1 MTTVRQ
7 LARDVNLG
15 LAALRVVTGTIF
27 LAHGAQKLFSFGFT
41 GVTGAF
47 GQMGIPL
54 PGLTAP
60 AVGLLEF
67 FGGIALILGLLTR
80 LTAVGLAITM
90 LGAIMLVHLAGG
102 FFMPNGIE
110 FPLALLGATTA
121 LALTGPGTLSL
132 DTVIARRRETTRAT
146 ISVEPTGDRRAA

>member
-1 MTTVRQ
+1 
-7 LARDVNLG
+7 
-15 LAALRVVTGTIF
+15 
-27 LAHGAQKLFSFGFT
+27 
-41 GVTGAF
+41 
-47 GQMGIPL
+47 
-54 PGLTAP
+54 
-60 AVGLLEF
+60 
-67 FGGIALILGLLTR
+67 
-80 LTAVGLAITM
+80 M